1 MRLKLFY
8 IFAILQLMI
17 NVFLIAG
24 ETGKIKGTV
33 KDKKTGEPLIGA
45 NVLIK
50 GTNLGAATDANG
62 NYFIL
67 RVPPGTYDIVF
78 SYIGYRSV
86 TIKGVIVKSD
96 LTTEVN
102 VEMESSEIQL
112 EPIEVSAEQKT
123 IQKDVTST
131 RRTVSRQEILEIPGM
146 EFSSDIFKLQGG
158 VVSGVIPQLLIL
170 PQGTQLQLRDESVK
184 DVHIRGGRGGDVLFL
199 IDGMPVTHPLY
210 GGRSVLELNV
220 VDVSEVELLTGG
232 FNAEY
237 GQAQSGVV
245 NIITRG
251 GSKNLTGGFE
261 YKTDKVKIFSDIY
274 DTHYGSL
281 YLSGPL
287 LYKNLTFFLSTSGQ
301 ITNTPYNN
309 NRTRQTINLFNLLKF
324 KERQDNSLNLTGKI
338 EWDVS
343 NAVKLGFSYFGNWK
357 RWSDFNWLWK
367 FYPDHSASYNRY
379 TSTSIFTLTHILSS
393 STYYTLRL
401 GYLSVSYKGSL
412 NGKTP
417 ADFWVIKRNENGEID
432 SIYSTIK
439 QPQFDP
445 LTGFY
450 DEQGYESIWR
460 DDKTSTYTIKFDLTS
475 QIHPEH
481 LMKTGFEL
489 QYHDLK
495 YVDIQDGGANLSY
508 YGEYLYKNGS
518 YSPKPP
524 GPFPEFGK
532 IRWFFHSY
540 PSLGSFYI
548 QDKFEKEI
556 LIINMGLRMDWF
568 MLGTSIDNPDW
579 KKQWE
584 EATGLKADWNGRKIR
599 YKISPRFGI
608 SFPIS
613 ENMVM
618 FFSYGHFYQLPELQF
633 FYRDPYTGSFTGNPK
648 LDYEQTILYE
658 FGLTSQPIHNW
669 LFDIK
674 VYAKDIAKQV
684 GTIRL
689 LAAMGRPVDLY
700 DNNGYARA
708 RGIEIKIGRQPIGHL
723 FGDITYTLQWANGYS
738 SSSFEDYIRSIT
750 DFPNPIRERRL
761 AWDLRHQ
768 IILNISLSSPK
779 NKPINLLG
787 FKLPDNWQLTVLSRV
802 FSGYPYTPW
811 TSDPAEAQ
819 VKENTA
825 TGPLLSSTD
834 IKFIKSFN
842 IGKIKLSLQIDA
854 YNIFNQRNIQIAYG
868 FNTYIGKPF
877 RYGDIKP
884 PTNQYY
890 DWFEIYR
897 LMDPRQF
904 EPLRNVRIGFR
915 IDF

>member
-1 MRLKLFY
+1 MRKLT
-8 IFAILQLMI
+8 IFSIIAILSI
-17 NVFLIAG
+17 STIFAG
-24 ETGKIKGTV
+24 ETGKIKGVV
-33 KDKKTGEPLIGA
+33 KDKKTGEPLVGA
-45 NVLIK
+45 NILVK
-50 GTNLGAATDANG
+50 GTNLGAATDING

-67 RVPPGTYDIVF
+67 RVPPGTYELVI
-78 SYIGYRSV
+78 SYIGYR
-86 TIKGVIVKSD
+86 TITVKNIIVKTD

-102 VEMESSEIQL
+102 VEMEPAEIQL
-112 EPIEVSAEQKT
+112 EPVEITAEQKP
-123 IQKDVTST
+123 IQKDITST
-131 RRTVSRQEILEIPGM
+131 RRIISRQEMIDIPGM
-146 EFSSDIFKLQGG
+146 EFSGDIFRIQGG
-158 VVSGVIPQLLIL
+158 VISGVIPQLLTL
-170 PQGTQLQLRDESVK
+170 PQGMQLQLRDESVK
-184 DVHIRGGRGGDVLFL
+184 DIHIRGGRGGDVLFL

-245 NIITRG
+245 NIVTRG
-251 GSKNLTGGFE
+251 GSKTFTGGLE
-261 YKTDKVKIFSDIY
+261 YKTDKIKLFSETY
-274 DTHYGSL
+274 NTHYTSL

-287 LYKNLTFFLSTSGQ
+287 NPSRSLTFFISTSGQ
-301 ITNTPYNN
+301 ITNTPYD
-309 NRTRQTINLFNLLKF
+309 NRRKRDYINIFNIFKLKE
-324 KERQDNSLNLTGKI
+324 KQDNTLNFTGKI
-338 EWDVS
+338 DWNIS
-343 NAVKLGFSYFGNWK
+343 NAIRIDLSYYGNWK
-357 RWSDFNWLWK
+357 KWSDFNWLWR
-367 FYPDHSASYNRY
+367 FYPDHSASYSRNTY
-379 TSTSIFTLTHILSS
+379 TSIFNLTHVLSN
-393 STYYTLRL
+393 STYYSLKFS
-401 GYLSVSYKGSL
+401 YLSVSYKGSL

-417 ADFWVIKRNENGEID
+417 PDFWIIKRNENGQID
-432 SIYSTIK
+432 TIYSTVK

-450 DEQGYESIWR
+450 DEQSYETIWR
-460 DDKTSTYTIKFDLTS
+460 DDKTSTYTIKFDITS
-475 QIHPEH
+475 QLHQEH
-481 LMKTGFEL
+481 LVKTGFEL
-489 QYHDLK
+489 QYHDLR

-508 YGEYLYKNGS
+508 YGDYLYNNGP

-532 IRWFFHSY
+532 IRWFFHAF
-540 PSLGSFYI
+540 PTIGSFYV

-556 LIINMGLRMDWF
+556 LIMNIGLRMDWF
-568 MLGTSIDNPDW
+568 MLGKSIDNPDW

-584 EATGLKADWNGRKIR
+584 EATGLKADWKGTKIR

-613 ENMVM
+613 EKMVM

-633 FYRDPYTGSFTGNPK
+633 FYRDPYTGGFTGNPK
-648 LDYEQTILYE
+648 LDYEQTIMYE
-658 FGLTSQPIHNW
+658 FGLTNQILTGW
-669 LFDIK
+669 LFDVK
-674 VYAKDIAKQV
+674 VYAKDISKQV
-684 GTIRL
+684 GTTRL

-708 RGIEIKIGRQPIGHL
+708 RGIELKITKQPSGFI
-723 FGDITYTLQWANGYS
+723 FGDLTYTLQWANGYS

-768 IILNISLSSPK
+768 VIFNMTISSPK
-779 NKPINLLG
+779 NKPIKILG
-787 FKLPDNWQLTVLSRV
+787 LTLPDNWQVTILSRL

-811 TSDPAEAQ
+811 TNDPAEAQ

-825 TGPLLSSTD
+825 TGPILSSTD
-834 IKFIKSFN
+834 IKIVKSFTL
-842 IGKIKLSLQIDA
+842 GKVNFSLQADI
-854 YNIFNQRNIQIAYG
+854 YNVFNQRNIQIAYG
-868 FNTYIGKPF
+868 FNTYTGRPY
-877 RYGDIKP
+877 RYGDVKP

-904 EPLRNVRIGFR
+904 EPLRNIRIGFR
-915 IDF
+915 INF